1 MQELL
6 ELIANFRLD
15 YTNAPLY
22 GGYSRTLRK
31 KIPAKSQVQQAFIDD
46 ILMLSKICVVLDD
59 GKEVKDKIEE
69 VLKSFE

>member
-46 ILMLSKICVVLDD
+46 LLIIMKTSAILDD
-59 GKEVKDKIEE
+59 GKEVKAKIEE
-69 VLKSFE
+69 ILKSFE

>member
-46 ILMLSKICVVLDD
+46 LLIIMKTSAILDD
-59 GKEVKDKIEE
+59 GKEVKEKIEE
-69 VLKSFE
+69 ILKSFE

>member
-1 MQELL
+1 MEELL

-46 ILMLSKICVVLDD
+46 LLIIMKTSAILDD
-59 GKEVKDKIEE
+59 GKEVKAKIEE
-69 VLKSFE
+69 ILKSFE